1 MGMIRR
7 TQTTWRQ
14 RVARTQAIMSAAWQ
28 LLKEQKQLLLLPI
41 ASSVCLLLITGAWA
55 IPAILGVFADTSWP
69 DAARQSESLSSL
81 GAFLFYVV
89 TYGIGIFFN
98 AALAICVLRKL
109 AGKSVSIL
117 DGLREAATLFP
128 QILGWALLSATV
140 GVLLRTIERRS
151 GFIGGAVTSLLG
163 FAWTVVTFLVVPV
176 LVAERK
182 GPLDAVRESAQL
194 LRRTWGEDLLAGM
207 GFGALYFIWSIPGM
221 ITFVLGASM
230 IASHLVTAIVI
241 MFLAI
246 LYFPLLGLVL
256 STLSTIFDV
265 VLYRYAKFGAITPGF
280 DRDLLESS
288 FVHKAVQ

>member
-1 MGMIRR
+1 MGMIQR
-7 TQTTWRQ
+7 TQATWTQ

-41 ASSVCLLLITGAWA
+41 ASSACLLILTATWA
-55 IPAILGVFADTSWP
+55 IPVVLGSFIDAAWP
-69 DAARQSESLSSL
+69 DAVRQSESLSSV
-81 GAFLFYVV
+81 GVFLFYVV
-89 TYGIGIFFN
+89 SYGIGIFFN

-109 AGKSVSIL
+109 EGRPVSML
-117 DGLREAATLFP
+117 AALREAVTLLP
-128 QILGWALLSATV
+128 QILGWAVLSATV
-140 GVLLRTIERRS
+140 GVILRAIERRS
-151 GFIGGAVTSLLG
+151 GFIGGVVTSMLG
-163 FAWTVVTFLVVPV
+163 LAWTVVTFLVVPV

-207 GFGALYFIWSIPGM
+207 GFGALYFLWAIPGVLA
-221 ITFVLGASM
+221 FVIGAAM
-230 IASHLVTAIVI
+230 IASHLVIAIIV
-241 MFLAI
+241 MVLAI

-265 VLYRYAKFGAITPGF
+265 VLYRYAKLGTITPGF

-288 FVHKAVQ
+288 FVTKRA

>member
-7 TQTTWRQ
+7 THTTWRQ

-28 LLKEQKQLLLLPI
+28 LLREQKQLLLLPI
-41 ASSVCLLLITGAWA
+41 ASSACLLLLTGAWA
-55 IPAILGVFADTSWP
+55 IPVILEAFAGTSRSNS
-69 DAARQSESLSSL
+69 ARLSEAWSSL

-109 AGKSVSIL
+109 AGKPVSIL
-117 DGLREAATLFP
+117 DGVREAGALFP

-140 GVLLRTIERRS
+140 GVVLRTIERRS

-176 LVAERK
+176 LVAEQK
-182 GPLDAVRESAQL
+182 GPLEAVRESAQL
-194 LRRTWGEDLLAGM
+194 LRQTWGEDLLAGM

-221 ITFVLGASM
+221 ITFLLGASM
-230 IASHLVTAIVI
+230 ITSHLLIAIVI
-241 MFLAI
+241 MALAI
-246 LYFPLLGLVL
+246 LYFPLLVLVL

-265 VLYRYAKFGAITPGF
+265 VLYRYAKLGTITPGF
-280 DRDLLESS
+280 DRELLESS
-288 FVHKAVQ
+288 FIRKAV

>member
-1 MGMIRR
+1 M
-7 TQTTWRQ
+7 
-14 RVARTQAIMSAAWQ
+14 MSAAWQ
-28 LLKEQKQLLLLPI
+28 LLKEQKPLLLLPI

-55 IPAILGVFADTSWP
+55 IPAILGVFTDTSWP

-128 QILGWALLSATV
+128 QILGWGLLSATV

-151 GFIGGAVTSLLG
+151 GFMGGAVTSMLG

-241 MFLAI
+241 MVLAI
-246 LYFPLLGLVL
+246 LYFPMLGLVL

-265 VLYRYAKFGAITPGF
+265 LLYRYAKFGAITPGF

>member
-1 MGMIRR
+1 M
-7 TQTTWRQ
+7 
-14 RVARTQAIMSAAWQ
+14 
-28 LLKEQKQLLLLPI
+28 
-41 ASSVCLLLITGAWA
+41 
-55 IPAILGVFADTSWP
+55 
-69 DAARQSESLSSL
+69 SESLSFL

-109 AGKSVSIL
+109 AGKAVSIL
-117 DGLREAATLFP
+117 DGLREAGALFP

-176 LVAERK
+176 LVAEQK
-182 GPLDAVRESAQL
+182 GPFDAVRESAQL
-194 LRRTWGEDLLAGM
+194 LRQTWGEDLLAGM

-230 IASHLVTAIVI
+230 IASHLIIALVI
-241 MFLAI
+241 MVVAI
-246 LYFPLLGLVL
+246 LYFPFLGLVL

-265 VLYRYAKFGAITPGF
+265 VLYRYAKFGIITPGF

-288 FVHKAVQ
+288 FVHKTV